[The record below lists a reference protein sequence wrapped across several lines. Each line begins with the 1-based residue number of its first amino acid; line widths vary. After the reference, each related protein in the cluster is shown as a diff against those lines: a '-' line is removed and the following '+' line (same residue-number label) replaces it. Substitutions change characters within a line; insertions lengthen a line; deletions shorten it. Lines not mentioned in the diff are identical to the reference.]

1 MRSSVLASLTLLVA
15 LIAGGA
21 GWQAWQLDD
30 RLDAATTP
38 DATASATPPAT
49 ARTPVLSARRAPR
62 WLQTPI
68 ADEAL
73 AAQLAQ
79 VVADSPAD
87 TCMVVRRDG
96 HVVFEH
102 QGDTPL
108 VPASTTKIVTGVAAL
123 QVLGPDTRFR
133 TTVKAAAEPVD
144 GVVDGD
150 VWLVGGGDPV
160 LATDEYIARYDEP
173 QLHTDI
179 ETLADAIA
187 DAGITHILGGIV
199 GDESR
204 YDTKRIVE
212 SWDPV
217 FVRDHESGPLSAL
230 SVNDGFR
237 VFPSTRSNLAAVP
250 AEEPATHAARVLAD
264 LLAERGVKVGGE
276 VRTGSAP
283 ADGVELA
290 AITSAP
296 VTEVV
301 GQMLAASDNTTAELL
316 IKELGVATAG
326 EGSTAAGVAAAMEVL
341 RADGVAVDGI
351 VLNDGSGLD
360 RGDRLTCNALV
371 TMLDNAGSASAL
383 ANGLAVAGER
393 GTLRERWVGTAAS
406 GRIRAKTGS
415 VRNSRALAGF
425 ADTDAGPLTF
435 AYIANASPTIDSAAN
450 LQVQERMGLV
460 LVGYPQGPTVEQLG
474 PLSVP

>member
-1 MRSSVLASLTLLVA
+1 MRSSVLASLTLLIA

-21 GWQAWQLDD
+21 GWQAWQLDAD
-30 RLDAATTP
+30 LDDTAPAAAAT
-38 DATASATPPAT
+38 STPPAT
-49 ARTPVLSARRAPR
+49 ARTPVLSARRVPR
-62 WLQTPI
+62 WLQAPV
-68 ADEAL
+68 ADAAL
-73 AAQLAQ
+73 TAQLQ
-79 VVADSPAD
+79 EIVAASPPD
-87 TCMVVRRDG
+87 TCLSVRRDG

-102 QGDTPL
+102 AGDTPL

-133 TTVKAAAEPVD
+133 TTVVAADAPAD
-144 GVVDGD
+144 GVVTGD

-160 LATDEYIARYDEP
+160 LATDDYIARYDEP
-173 QLHTDI
+173 QLHSDL
-179 ETLADAIA
+179 EALADAVVAAGVQRIA
-187 DAGITHILGGIV
+187 GGIV

-230 SVNDGFR
+230 SVNDGFSS
-237 VFPSTRSNLAAVP
+237 FPPTRSNLAAVP
-250 AEEPATHAARVLAD
+250 ADEPATHAAQVFTD
-264 LLAERGVKVGGE
+264 LLVARGVTVAGAP
-276 VRTGSAP
+276 RTGAAP
-283 ADGVELA
+283 SGAVEVA
-290 AITSAP
+290 AITSERM
-296 VTEVV
+296 TEVV

-316 IKELGVATAG
+316 MKELGVASAG
-326 EGSTAAGVAAAMEVL
+326 EGSTAAGVAAAIEVL

-371 TMLDNAGSASAL
+371 TMLDNAGPDSAL

-393 GTLRERWVGTAAS
+393 GTLRERWVDSPAT

-425 ADTDAGPLTF
+425 ADSDGGPLTF
-435 AYIANASPTIDSAAN
+435 AYIANASPIIDGAAN
-450 LQVQERMGLV
+450 MQVQERLGLA
-460 LVGYPQGPTVEQLG
+460 LVDYPQGPTIEQLS
-474 PLSVP
+474 PLPIP